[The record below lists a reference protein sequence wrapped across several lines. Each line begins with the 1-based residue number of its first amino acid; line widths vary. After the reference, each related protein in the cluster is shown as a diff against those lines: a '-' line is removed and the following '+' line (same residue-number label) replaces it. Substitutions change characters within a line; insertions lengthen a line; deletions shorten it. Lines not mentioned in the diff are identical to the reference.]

1 MCSISLICQKNT
13 LAQRADAYIKRV
25 SELCSQKMCTETSFL
40 RWAPSLERWLVSA
53 VHKLKKVGLQ
63 VLFNSTSSSR
73 CCSRSSAV
81 VPIAT
86 RLSQVVLCNRR
97 QVFVM
102 FSKKIRRQVGHQWPK
117 NVIFSV
123 HLRQMIRKLLDAI
136 LVRVDLCSSLSLSL
150 SLSRT
155 HTHAFIK

>member
-1 MCSISLICQKNT
+1 MCSISLKHTRAQSARKT

-73 CCSRSSAV
+73 CCSRSSV
-81 VPIAT
+81 VVV
-86 RLSQVVLCNRR
+86 QVIV
-97 QVFVM
+97 
-102 FSKKIRRQVGHQWPK
+102 
-117 NVIFSV
+117 
-123 HLRQMIRKLLDAI
+123 
-136 LVRVDLCSSLSLSL
+136 
-150 SLSRT
+150 
-155 HTHAFIK
+155 

>member
-73 CCSRSSAV
+73 CCSRSSVV

-86 RLSQVVLCNRR
+86 RLYQVVLCKRR

-102 FSKKIRRQVGHQWPK
+102 FSKKNRTSGWPSVAKKRHFQCTFTSNDKKTARRYISQSRFVQ
-117 NVIFSV
+117 
-123 HLRQMIRKLLDAI
+123 Q
-136 LVRVDLCSSLSLSL
+136 SLSLSL
-150 SLSRT
+150 A